1 LLQIGRGQGGDNQ
14 ADGFVHCAFKTLGRN
29 CGALNQGVTAMTH
42 PTAHPKPHASP
53 WAVGLLFISS
63 AFALIAIVLFSTVHP
78 F

>member
-1 LLQIGRGQGGDNQ
+1 
-14 ADGFVHCAFKTLGRN
+14 
-29 CGALNQGVTAMTH
+29 LNQGVTAMTH